1 MNGYKPDDDVEMQN
15 YGNSFAQRQQQAE
28 SLCPLLGGVVSTPW
42 GAVSAGHVIAGI
54 AAGRQPQRVPISD
67 LTRTPINFNDYRN
80 LQQTVNPIYAA
91 TLSGRNDL
99 VTKGKL
105 E

>member
-1 MNGYKPDDDVEMQN
+1 MEIQN
-15 YGNSFAQRQQQAE
+15 YGNSFSERQLQAE
-28 SLCPLLGGVVSTPW
+28 SQCPLLGGVVSTPW

-80 LQQTVNPIYAA
+80 LLQTVNPIYAA
-91 TLSGRNDL
+91 TLSG
-99 VTKGKL
+99 KKL
-105 E
+105 LSNKRQT